1 MHDLRCR
8 VSFQVDIF
16 ATSILDLNLLIFNGA
31 NLQMQT
37 HFEPQILHRNAA
49 VILRQLYYSKI
60 SFEALV
66 PGWRHRR
73 RCSVRGHRSG
83 HGVERDGDQVPSKL
97 VANETDLQQ
106 LARRHSPRPLGQ
118 NSGEASRLQE
128 VTRGIWNKVLWVN
141 KTSIVP
147 ESVLS

>member
-66 PGWRHRR
+66 PG
-73 RCSVRGHRSG
+73 
-83 HGVERDGDQVPSKL
+83 
-97 VANETDLQQ
+97 
-106 LARRHSPRPLGQ
+106 
-118 NSGEASRLQE
+118 
-128 VTRGIWNKVLWVN
+128 
-141 KTSIVP
+141 
-147 ESVLS
+147 